1 MSVRDTIEQKL
12 TREFAPSALEVL
24 DESHLHAGHSGNP
37 GGDGETHF
45 RVRMTSDLF
54 AGKMRVA
61 QHRMVNEV
69 LADELKHPVHAL
81 ALELKAE

>member
-1 MSVRDTIEQKL
+1 MTVRETIEQKL
-12 TREFAPSALEVL
+12 KEAFDPVELEVI
-24 DESHLHAGHSGNP
+24 DESHLHAGHAGNP

-45 RVRMTSDLF
+45 RVKMTSAQF

-61 QHRMVNEV
+61 QHRAVNEV

-81 ALELKAE
+81 ALELKAG

>member
-12 TREFAPSALEVL
+12 ANAFAPSALEVL

-37 GGDGETHF
+37 SGSGETHF
-45 RVRMTSDLF
+45 RVRMTSDHF

-61 QHRMVNEV
+61 QHRLVNEA
-69 LADELKHPVHAL
+69 LAEELKHPVHAL

>member
-12 TREFAPSALEVL
+12 TKEFAPTAIEVL

-45 RVRMTSDLF
+45 RVRMTSEQF

-81 ALELKAE
+81 ALELKAG

>member
-12 TREFAPSALEVL
+12 TNTFAPSVLEVV

-37 GGDGETHF
+37 GGNGETHF
-45 RVRMTSDLF
+45 RVKMTSAHF
-54 AGKMRVA
+54 VGKMRVA
-61 QHRMVNEV
+61 QHRLVNEA
-69 LADELKHPVHAL
+69 LAEELKHPVHAL

>member
-12 TREFAPSALEVL
+12 TNAFTPSALEVL

-45 RVRMTSDLF
+45 RVRMTSGQF
-54 AGKMRVA
+54 AGKIRVA
-61 QHRMVNEV
+61 QHRLVNEV
-69 LADELKHPVHAL
+69 LAEELKHPVHAL